1 MKEYDRYTQK
11 ARFAYEGPAV
21 NRGVID
27 TEDLDSALMG
37 FTELAKEAYK
47 ITGGKGNLRVFVD
60 TESLQ
65 DGSIEILPLMQ
76 VGLDGAKNAVKECYG
91 IF

>member
-1 MKEYDRYTQK
+1 MALMREYNRYTRK

-21 NRGVID
+21 NSGVID

-65 DGSIEILPLMQ
+65 DGSIEMLPL
-76 VGLDGAKNAVKECYG
+76 
-91 IF
+91 I